1 MEAEEAGDG
10 GIVPWLAS
18 LGLEKHAEAFLREEV
33 TLEIV
38 GTLTD
43 SDLVSLG
50 VTSLGARRKILTS
63 VCALPIP
70 STLLRDEF
78 ALLAH
83 KANTKDHKAARNNRR
98 ITDFVSPASPKAKRQ
113 GEAKSGR
120 GGSGKGPKR
129 GKRRRGAPLA
139 NIGNSN
145 LAVFGDKDSF
155 KSLWNYAGE

>member
-1 MEAEEAGDG
+1 M
-10 GIVPWLAS
+10 PWLAS

-33 TLEIV
+33 TLDIV
-38 GTLTD
+38 GTLMD
-43 SDLVSLG
+43 SDLASLG

-83 KANTKDHKAARNNRR
+83 KANTKEHKAARNNRR
-98 ITDFVSPASPKAKRQ
+98 ITDFVSPRSPAKRQ
-113 GEAKSGR
+113 GEASGR
-120 GGSGKGPKR
+120 GGGGKGAKR